1 MAHHPRRDPVAGSP
15 GDLPAVSYV
24 MPILNEAA
32 HIRAAVDSMMEQDY
46 AGDFEVVLALG
57 PSTDGTTEVAREMA
71 RADPRITSVDNP
83 TGSTPG
89 GLNAAIRA
97 TRHPIVIRVDAH
109 SLLPRDYTRI
119 AVETLQATGADNV
132 GGLMSAEGRT
142 PFEKAVARAYGAR
155 VGLGGTAHHVGGKEG
170 PAETAYLGAF
180 RRERLV
186 EVGLFDEGVRR
197 GQDWEL
203 NRRLRQSGGLVWFT
217 PRMKVTYRPR
227 STFRSLIRQFFAT
240 GLWRGELARRYTR
253 QNSVRYFVPPV
264 AVAGV
269 AAGLLL
275 GTAGLVGAAL
285 GMPGLR
291 RLVGA
296 FVVPGLYAGFV
307 LVSTVS
313 VASRDG
319 AATMLRFAAVL
330 PSIHFS
336 WGTGFVLGFLE
347 LTDDLDGHTGR

>member
-1 MAHHPRRDPVAGSP
+1 MAHHPRREPVAGSP

-57 PSTDGTTEVAREMA
+57 PSTDGTTEVVREMA

-227 STFRSLIRQFFAT
+227 STFRSSSASSSR
-240 GLWRGELARRYTR
+240 
-253 QNSVRYFVPPV
+253 PDC
-264 AVAGV
+264 
-269 AAGLLL
+269 
-275 GTAGLVGAAL
+275 GAASSRDATR
-285 GMPGLR
+285 GRTPCGTSCRRSPSPGWPR
-291 RLVGA
+291 GSSSAPR
-296 FVVPGLYAGFV
+296 
-307 LVSTVS
+307 VSWAPRWGCRDC
-313 VASRDG
+313 VASSAR
-319 AATMLRFAAVL
+319 
-330 PSIHFS
+330 S
-336 WGTGFVLGFLE
+336 WSPACTPASCW
-347 LTDDLDGHTGR
+347 

>member
-1 MAHHPRRDPVAGSP
+1 M
-15 GDLPAVSYV
+15 
-24 MPILNEAA
+24 
-32 HIRAAVDSMMEQDY
+32 
-46 AGDFEVVLALG
+46 
-57 PSTDGTTEVAREMA
+57 
-71 RADPRITSVDNP
+71 
-83 TGSTPG
+83 
-89 GLNAAIRA
+89 
-97 TRHPIVIRVDAH
+97 
-109 SLLPRDYTRI
+109 
-119 AVETLQATGADNV
+119 
-132 GGLMSAEGRT
+132 
-142 PFEKAVARAYGAR
+142 
-155 VGLGGTAHHVGGKEG
+155 GGKEG

>member
-1 MAHHPRRDPVAGSP
+1 
-15 GDLPAVSYV
+15 
-24 MPILNEAA
+24 
-32 HIRAAVDSMMEQDY
+32 
-46 AGDFEVVLALG
+46 
-57 PSTDGTTEVAREMA
+57 
-71 RADPRITSVDNP
+71 
-83 TGSTPG
+83 
-89 GLNAAIRA
+89 
-97 TRHPIVIRVDAH
+97 
-109 SLLPRDYTRI
+109 
-119 AVETLQATGADNV
+119 
-132 GGLMSAEGRT
+132 MSAEGRT

-155 VGLGGTAHHVGGKEG
+155 VGLGGTAHHVGGQEG
-170 PAETAYLGAF
+170 PAETAYLGSF
-180 RRERLV
+180 QRDRLL
-186 EVGLFDEGVRR
+186 EVGLFDEGIRR

-227 STFRSLIRQFFAT
+227 STFRSLVRQFFAT

-269 AAGLLL
+269 AAGLLIGL
-275 GTAGLVGAAL
+275 AGLVGPAVGL
-285 GMPGLR
+285 PGLR

-296 FVVPGLYAGFV
+296 FVVPGVYAGFV
-307 LVSTVS
+307 LVSTVG

-330 PSIHFS
+330 PCIHFS
-336 WGTGFVLGFLE
+336 WGTGFVLGFLH